1 MSKADFNE
9 TSKITDGSN
18 INLPEGSQIAEM
30 KNMVSKINELNF

>member
-18 INLPEGSQIAEM
+18 VNSPEGSQIAEIE
-30 KNMVSKINELNF
+30 KHGIKE